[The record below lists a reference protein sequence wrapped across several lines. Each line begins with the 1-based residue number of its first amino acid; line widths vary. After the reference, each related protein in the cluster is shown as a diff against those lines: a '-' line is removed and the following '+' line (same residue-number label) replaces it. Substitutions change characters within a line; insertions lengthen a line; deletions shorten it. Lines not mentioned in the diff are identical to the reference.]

1 MTPLIWVLAAYFA
14 GSLPTSFLVGKMI
27 GGMDLRREG
36 SGNLGATNVYRAMGL
51 RVAVPVGLVDV
62 GKGWLPAWLF
72 PMLDGGAADGWAA
85 AYGAAAILGHTFSCW
100 VRFRGGKGVATAA
113 GAFLR
118 AVAARRVGRR
128 AGLGAR
134 PGIAGASY
142 RWRRSRR
149 RSRFRRRCW
158 LGMSRGRRG
167 GSLGHWVC
175 GSWAGAF
182 VVWAHRSNIGRLLRG
197 EEKRIH
203 DDRRARRGEGG

>member
-1 MTPLIWVLAAYFA
+1 MTPLIWVLAAYLA
-14 GSLPTSFLVGKMI
+14 GSLPTSFVVGKAI

-113 GAFLR
+113 GAFLALSPLAVLAAALVWVLVLAMRGIVSLASIAAALVLPATVLAGNAAGR
-118 AVAARRVGRR
+118 AAD
-128 AGLGAR
+128 
-134 PGIAGASY
+134 P
-142 RWRRSRR
+142 
-149 RSRFRRRCW
+149 
-158 LGMSRGRRG
+158 
-167 GSLGHWVC
+167 WVT
-175 GSWAGAF
+175 GFAILAGAF

>member
-14 GSLPTSFLVGKMI
+14 GSLPTSFVVGKMI

-36 SGNLGATNVYRAMGL
+36 SGNLGATNLYRAMGL

-62 GKGWLPAWLF
+62 GKGWLPAWMF

-113 GAFLR
+113 GAFLALSPL
-118 AVAARRVGRR
+118 AVLAAALVW
-128 AGLGAR
+128 GLVWPR
-134 PGIAGASY
+134 GASS

-149 RSRFRRRCW
+149 RSRFRERCW
-158 LGMSRGRRG
+158 SGMQWVGRRIPGSRGLR
-167 GSLGHWVC
+167 
-175 GSWAGAF
+175 SWPAP
-182 VVWAHRSNIGRLLRG
+182 S
-197 EEKRIH
+197 
-203 DDRRARRGEGG
+203 